1 MNIKK
6 ILKSSVTGMLISCV
20 VLSQSVNAASCSELI
35 TKVISHSSGNIY
47 FYTDKT
53 CPNWCMLPG
62 NSAFATQSY
71 AMLMVAQA
79 KKRPLL
85 IAWPNL
91 PSCEHKNELYAVPD
105 YFVAGD

>member
-1 MNIKK
+1 MKIKK
-6 ILKSSVTGMLISCV
+6 MLKSSVTGMIISCFAA
-20 VLSQSVNAASCSELI
+20 SQSVNAASCSELI
-35 TKVISHSSGNIY
+35 TKVISHSNGNIY
-47 FYTDKT
+47 FSTDKT
-53 CPNWCMLPG
+53 CPRWCLLPA

-91 PSCEHKNELYAVPD
+91 PSCEQQNELYAVPD
-105 YFVAGD
+105 YFVVGE